1 MQALKT
7 LIVERK
13 DGVVT
18 VTMNRP
24 EKKNALDYTMFRE
37 LLETFNEVS
46 ESQED
51 RVLVLTGAGGNFC
64 AGADLGAGDGPDRH
78 MLSSMRFYGNVGIA
92 LHQVPKPTV
101 AKIRGVAVGAGLN
114 LALGCDLTA
123 AAEDARLSEI
133 FARRGLSLDVG
144 GSWLLP
150 RLIGLHRAKE
160 LALLADI
167 VPAHEAER
175 MGLLN
180 RVVPD
185 AELDG
190 VVDDWA
196 KRLAAGPPIALA
208 QSKRLLNNAFNYGL
222 AEAMEAEGMAQTVNG
237 TTEDTREAITAF
249 FKKRDPV
256 FKGR

>member
-1 MQALKT
+1 MET
-7 LIVERK
+7 LIVERA
-13 DGVVT
+13 DGIVN

-24 EKKNALDYTMFRE
+24 EKKNALDDLMFRE
-37 LLETFNEVS
+37 LLEVFLEVTDS
-46 ESQED
+46 DDD
-51 RVLVLTGAGGNFC
+51 RVLVLTGAGGNFS
-64 AGADLGAGDGPDRH
+64 AGADLTSGGPDRH
-78 MLSSMRFYGNVGIA
+78 SLASMRFYGGVGLA
-92 LHQVPKPTV
+92 LHHVPKPTI
-101 AKIRGVAVGAGLN
+101 AKMRGVAVGAGLN
-114 LALGCDLTA
+114 LGLGCDLIA
-123 AAEDARLSEI
+123 ASEDARLSEI

-150 RLIGLHRAKE
+150 RLVGMHRAKE

-167 VPAHEAER
+167 IPAQEAER
-175 MGLLN
+175 IGLVN

-185 AELDG
+185 ADLDG

-208 QSKRLLNNAFNYGL
+208 QSKRLHNNAFSYGL
-222 AEAMEAEGMAQTVNG
+222 SEAMDAEGMAQSVNIAS
-237 TTEDTREAITAF
+237 EDTREAMIAF